1 MGISLNKHKLMYN
14 ILMPSIIAIYKIL
27 MDLWSL
33 WAYYARGWLRVNNP
47 LFPSGFTSGEGNHS
61 LRMVLPLQSQ
71 INSWAARES
80 YHVSPTILCVPWI
93 CTHLH
98 NLNRKGWL
106 ALHMVC
112 LHYANSIRGFSTF
125 TGLLTTFPSGPSLAA
140 EPKSTN
146 LMWPDLVMRTFSGL
160 MSRWTNP
167 NSWRSLSPAA
177 IAAR

>member
-71 INSWAARES
+71 INSCMSCSWELPCFSHYIMCSLNMYTSPQFKQKRFGWHYTWYVCIMQIQLEGLVRS
-80 YHVSPTILCVPWI
+80 LDYSRLFPRGRVSPQSQSQPTWCD
-93 CTHLH
+93 
-98 NLNRKGWL
+98 
-106 ALHMVC
+106 
-112 LHYANSIRGFSTF
+112 
-125 TGLLTTFPSGPSLAA
+125 LTSWWEHSL
-140 EPKSTN
+140 
-146 LMWPDLVMRTFSGL
+146 V
-160 MSRWTNP
+160 
-167 NSWRSLSPAA
+167 
-177 IAAR
+177 